1 MKEKTM
7 KDYILEVCA
16 DSVESVLAAEESG
29 ATRIELCQNLVIGG
43 TTPGPKFFE
52 EVRRHSKIRIH
63 ALIRPRFGDFCYTD
77 YEYAVIR
84 EEVKMYRE
92 LGAEGVVIGI
102 LKPDGTL
109 NMEQMEGLMEEA
121 KGMSV
126 TLHRAFDVCAD
137 PFAALEDAVKL
148 GIDTILTSG
157 QRNNCLEGAELLREL
172 EKRSAGRICIQAGG
186 GVNAEVIERLA
197 PAAGIRAWHMSGKV
211 TLDSEM
217 RYRKDGVNMGLP
229 SLSEYEIYRTSAEKV
244 RAAREVLERI

>member
-1 MKEKTM
+1 M

-16 DSVESVLAAEESG
+16 DSVESVLAAEEGG
-29 ATRIELCQNLVIGG
+29 ATRVELCRNLVIGG

-229 SLSEYEIYRTSAEKV
+229 SLSEHEIYRTSAEKV

>member
-1 MKEKTM
+1 M

-16 DSVESVLAAEESG
+16 DSVESVLAAEEGG
-29 ATRIELCQNLVIGG
+29 ATRVELCRNLVIGG

-186 GVNAEVIERLA
+186 GVNAEVIERLV